1 MATSLLVRWLQTK
14 KFLLIELERLNHK
27 TYYPFNIIYVY
38 LGGKGGGVQFEQD
51 FFIHSLKY
59 NLSEIPIPYQ
69 IDLKEIAT
77 IVKPPLMTM
86 HLFSQQWW
94 PSYFFVDFFSW
105 CCLST
110 CQKKHFIEPN
120 MFYSPKMM
128 SHKSV
133 QSPPPYWPC
142 LYNGHQSQFSI
153 LQIVGKFSN

>member
-1 MATSLLVRWLQTK
+1 MATSLLVRWSQTK

-27 TYYPFNIIYVY
+27 TYYTFNIIYVY
-38 LGGKGGGVQFEQD
+38 LGGGGVQFEQD
-51 FFIHSLKY
+51 FFIHSLKI
-59 NLSEIPIPYQ
+59 NLSEIPIPYH

-77 IVKPPLMTM
+77 IAKPPLMTM

-120 MFYSPKMM
+120 MFYSPKMV
-128 SHKSV
+128 SV
-133 QSPPPYWPC
+133 HLPHHT
-142 LYNGHQSQFSI
+142 GHVSSMATKANLAYYRQLVSF
-153 LQIVGKFSN
+153 LTEY